1 MDIKKIN
8 FKQPK
13 YMIPAIIYIPLLFT
27 GYFLIDTFNV
37 DTSGPGNSK
46 LKTTDY
52 LSSEL
57 PEAYTDSILG
67 DKMDNTQREYGK
79 ISDLSGVQNVENDN
93 DSVNKKQDYESKY
106 NEEEA
111 KKVKQQQA
119 EEKRKLQ
126 EMQERVR
133 QNRSQSNNDD
143 FVDPISSSEIAKA
156 QRRRRQRNW
165 EEMNRN
171 LGGGDNYLADYEEN
185 SSSSLSSST
194 TTGNTTNS
202 GIPGAMNNDTDNS
215 YNAPNTANGNHQY
228 QGGVQQDG
236 EQPEK
241 VTKKTKEVSDYFN
254 TVGKDKEKDK
264 LIMAIIDENV
274 KAVDGSRVRLRL
286 LDDIEIGD
294 ETIKKGTYLY
304 ATMSGFGKQRVQG
317 KVESI
322 FYDDDIIKVSL
333 SIYDTD
339 GMQGLYVP
347 LSSFRETTKEVASS
361 AMQGGNIMDNTT
373 TSSSGIKGWATQ
385 AAQNASQRVMNALGK
400 AAKKNRVRLKYG
412 TRVYLVDGSQKE
424 RSNRN
429 RNNY

>member
-37 DTSGPGNSK
+37 ETSGPGNSK

-57 PEAYTDSILG
+57 PEAYTDSVLG

-133 QNRSQSNNDD
+133 RNRSQSNNDD

-202 GIPGAMNNDTDNS
+202 GIPGAMN
-215 YNAPNTANGNHQY
+215 NAPNTANGNHQY

-294 ETIKKGTYLY
+294 
-304 ATMSGFGKQRVQG
+304 
-317 KVESI
+317 
-322 FYDDDIIKVSL
+322 
-333 SIYDTD
+333 
-339 GMQGLYVP
+339 
-347 LSSFRETTKEVASS
+347 
-361 AMQGGNIMDNTT
+361 
-373 TSSSGIKGWATQ
+373 
-385 AAQNASQRVMNALGK
+385 
-400 AAKKNRVRLKYG
+400 
-412 TRVYLVDGSQKE
+412 
-424 RSNRN
+424 
-429 RNNY
+429 